1 MGLSFYL
8 SEAFIAGDIIDP
20 IDSFIGD
27 GVTSTFVL
35 VNKSVQ
41 RLASTIT
48 VDGNQYYQYN
58 GGFTKDILANSFTL
72 SVIPPFNSQI
82 VAPGITQL
90 VSDVFDQ
97 DPVPGVVD
105 PLVSEKA
112 FWFGDTTDIQ
122 NQYYTG
128 LPSLPGIQ
136 ISLTDLISSIGAQT
150 SWCQFA
156 SADPTT
162 GLAMTYEATGAIL
175 YTAPINAF
183 GTLTASAANGA
194 SSVMCAEASSFLVG
208 DYLYLN
214 VGGGNQEIR
223 KVSTLSAS
231 SIGFTTNFD
240 FSHASGETIMTM
252 GRKAWLKVTMPVNA
266 ANNTA
271 TNFYDLAL
279 RGLGRIVSR
288 V

>member
-1 MGLSFYL
+1 MEFYL
-8 SEAFIAGDIIDP
+8 DESFTPGSIIDP
-20 IDSFIGD
+20 VDSFTGD
-27 GVTSTFVL
+27 GITSTFIL

-58 GGFTKDILANSFTL
+58 GGFTKDISTNSFTL
-72 SVIPPFNSQI
+72 SIIPTLNSQI

-97 DPVPGVVD
+97 DPVPGIVN
-105 PLVSEKA
+105 PLISEKA
-112 FWFGDTTDIQ
+112 FWFGDTADIQ
-122 NQYYTG
+122 NQYYKN
-128 LPSLPGIQ
+128 LPNLAGIELSLV
-136 ISLTDLISSIGAQT
+136 DLVSSVGAQT
-150 SWCQFA
+150 AWCQFA

-162 GLAMTYEATGAIL
+162 GLAMTYEATGASL
-175 YTAPINAF
+175 YTAPISAF

-194 SSVMCAEASSFLVG
+194 SSIMCAEASSFLVG

-214 VGGGNQEIR
+214 VGSGNQEIR
-223 KVSTLSAS
+223 KVATLSAS
-231 SIGFTTNFD
+231 GIGFTTNFD
-240 FSHASGETIMTM
+240 FSHASGETVMTM

-266 ANNTA
+266 TANTA

>member
-1 MGLSFYL
+1 MGLQFFLDESFT
-8 SEAFIAGDIIDP
+8 AGALIDP
-20 IDSFIGD
+20 VDSFIGD
-27 GVTSTFVL
+27 GVTSTFTL
-35 VNKSVQ
+35 VNKTAQ
-41 RLASTIT
+41 RLGSTIQ

-58 GGFTKDILANSFTL
+58 GGFTKDTLANTFTL
-72 SVIPPFNSQI
+72 VSTPAYNAQI
-82 VAPGITQL
+82 VAPGISQL
-90 VSDVFDQ
+90 ISDVFDQ
-97 DPVPGVVD
+97 AVVPGVTD
-105 PLVSEKA
+105 PLISEKA
-112 FWFGDTTDIQ
+112 FWMGDTTDIQ
-122 NQYYTG
+122 NQYYRG
-128 LPSLPGIQ
+128 LPSLSGIQ

-162 GLAMTYEATGAIL
+162 GLAMTYEATGATM
-175 YTAPINAF
+175 YTAPISAF
-183 GTLTASAANGA
+183 GTLTASSAVGA

-240 FSHASGETIMTM
+240 FSHASGETVMTM
-252 GRKAWLKVTMPVNA
+252 GRKFWLKVTMPVDGA
-266 ANNTA
+266 SNTA

>member
-1 MGLSFYL
+1 MSLQFFL
-8 SEAFIAGDIIDP
+8 SEAFIAGDLIDP
-20 IDSFIGD
+20 VDWFTGD

-48 VDGNQYYQYN
+48 VDGNQYYQFN

-72 SVIPPFNSQI
+72 SAIPPFNSQI

-97 DPVPGVVD
+97 EVVPGVTN
-105 PLVSEKA
+105 PLISEKA
-112 FWFGDTTDIQ
+112 FWMGDTTDIQ
-122 NQYYTG
+122 NQYYKG
-128 LPSLPGIQ
+128 LPSNPGIQ

-162 GLAMTYEATGAIL
+162 GLAMTYEATGATI
-175 YTAPINAF
+175 YTAPLSAF
-183 GTLTASAANGA
+183 GALTASSVVGA
-194 SSVMCAEASSFLVG
+194 SSIMCSAASTFLVG
-208 DYLYLN
+208 DYVYLN
-214 VGGGNQEIR
+214 VGDVNQEIR
-223 KVSTLSAS
+223 KVAS
-231 SIGFTTNFD
+231 LNASGMGFTTNFD
-240 FSHASGETIMTM
+240 FSHASGETVMTM
-252 GRKAWLKVTMPVNA
+252 GRKFWLKVTMPVDGA
-266 ANNTA
+266 SNTA

-279 RGLGRIVSR
+279 RGVGRIVSR

>member
-1 MGLSFYL
+1 MGLQFYL

-27 GVTSTFVL
+27 GVTSTFAL

-72 SVIPPFNSQI
+72 VSTPAFNAQI

-90 VSDVFDQ
+90 ISDVFDQ
-97 DPVPGVVD
+97 ATVPGVVD

>member
-1 MGLSFYL
+1 MGLQFYL

-72 SVIPPFNSQI
+72 VSTPAFNAQI

-90 VSDVFDQ
+90 ISDVFDQ
-97 DPVPGVVD
+97 ATVPGVVD

-122 NQYYTG
+122 NQYYIG